1 MCAAWTE
8 AYSTGRAFSE
18 RSLRTVLG
26 AAAMA
31 VAVSGTTGCEGKDPA
46 NSLGVFAVTGT
57 LTQSCAEAGLLAAP
71 QSKQFLVEL
80 KRYRTVL
87 HWLEGGE
94 RLYGSI
100 DSDGS
105 FAVETY
111 LVVDMRQDTP
121 DADLPP
127 CYLERVDQRLG
138 TLPEEGTGEP
148 AGFSGQLRYGII
160 PTADS
165 DCSDLL
171 AAEEPLATQ
180 LPCTIAYDLEAV
192 PYTAEAAE

>member
-1 MCAAWTE
+1 MAA
-8 AYSTGRAFSE
+8 
-18 RSLRTVLG
+18 V
-26 AAAMA
+26 
-31 VAVSGTTGCEGKDPA
+31 VSATTGCQGQDPA
-46 NSLGVFAVTGT
+46 DSLGVFAVSGT
-57 LTQSCAEAGLLAAP
+57 LTESCAEAGLLAAP
-71 QSKQFLVEL
+71 ASKQFLVEL
-80 KRYRTVL
+80 KRYRRVL

-100 DSDGS
+100 ESDGS

-127 CYLERVDQRLG
+127 CFLERVDRRLG
-138 TLPEEGTGEP
+138 TLPEEGAGES

-171 AAEEPLATQ
+171 AADEPLATQ

-192 PYTAEAAE
+192 PYAADAAE